1 MRLKPMI
8 AAIQF
13 LTVLPLGPKGTYAPR
28 AMVGWFPI
36 VGLLLGTLL
45 ACFDGVV
52 ARLWSPPAAAVLD
65 MILLIFLTGAL
76 HLDGLGDTADGLYGQ
91 RPKEKALSIMKDSR
105 IGAMALV
112 AVVATLALKW
122 GGLTGVAQDRF
133 LVLMLIPA
141 YARGAM
147 LFGIR
152 GLPYG
157 RQDEGTGYDLFAT
170 PLSPGDFTGLIVV
183 VGLSALLGWRA
194 VLLNLAFI
202 LLVVMILAYYRRK
215 IGCVTGDMLGA
226 MTEFIEGALF
236 FLMAVEV
243 LQ

>member
-1 MRLKPMI
+1 MKPLI

-13 LTVLPLGPKGTYAPR
+13 LTVLPLGVKGTYAPR
-28 AMVGWFPI
+28 AMIAWFPI

-45 ACFDGVV
+45 AGFDALV
-52 ARLWSPPAAAVLD
+52 ASLWAPSAAAVLD
-65 MILLIFLTGAL
+65 VILLILLTGAL

-91 RPKEKALSIMKDSR
+91 RPVEKALSIMKDSR

-112 AVVATLALKW
+112 TVVATLALKW
-122 GGLTGVAQDRF
+122 GGLAGLAQDRF
-133 LVLMLIPA
+133 LLLMLIPA

-157 RQDEGTGYDLFAT
+157 RSAEGTGYDLFAT
-170 PLSPGDFTGLIVV
+170 PLTPIDFSGLIVV
-183 VGLSALLGWRA
+183 MALSVLLGWPA
-194 VLLNLAFI
+194 VILNLLFI
-202 LLVVMILAYYRRK
+202 LSVVVILTYYRRK
-215 IGCVTGDMLGA
+215 IGCITGDMLGA
-226 MTEFIEGALF
+226 MTELIESGLF

-243 LQ
+243 LR

>member
-1 MRLKPMI
+1 MPMKPLI

-13 LTVLPLGPKGTYAPR
+13 LTVLPLGPKGTCAPR

-36 VGLLLGTLL
+36 VGLLLGIFL

-52 ARLWSPPAAAVLD
+52 ARLWAPSAAAVLD
-65 MILLIFLTGAL
+65 MILLILLTGAL

-91 RPKEKALSIMKDSR
+91 RPKEKALAIMKDSR

-122 GGLTGVAQDRF
+122 GGLAGIAQDRF
-133 LVLMLIPA
+133 LLLLLIPA

-152 GLPYG
+152 ALPYG

-170 PLSPGDFTGLIVV
+170 PLTPGDFTGLIVV
-183 VGLSALLGWRA
+183 AGLSTLLGWRA
-194 VLLNLAFI
+194 IFLNLAFV

-215 IGCVTGDMLGA
+215 IGCITGDMLGA
-226 MTEFIEGALF
+226 MTELVEGALF

>member
-1 MRLKPMI
+1 MKPLI

-13 LTVLPLGPKGTYAPR
+13 LTVLPLGVKGTYAPR
-28 AMVGWFPI
+28 AMIAWFPI

-45 ACFDGVV
+45 AGFDALV
-52 ARLWSPPAAAVLD
+52 ASLWAPSAAAVLD
-65 MILLIFLTGAL
+65 VILLILLTGAL

-91 RPKEKALSIMKDSR
+91 RPVEKALSIMKDSR

-112 AVVATLALKW
+112 TVVATLALKW
-122 GGLTGVAQDRF
+122 GGLAGLAQDRF
-133 LVLMLIPA
+133 LLLMLIPA

-157 RQDEGTGYDLFAT
+157 RSAEGTGYDLFAT
-170 PLSPGDFTGLIVV
+170 PLTPIDFSGLIVV
-183 VGLSALLGWRA
+183 MALSVLLGWPA
-194 VLLNLAFI
+194 VILNLLFI
-202 LLVVMILAYYRRK
+202 LSVLVILTYYRRK
-215 IGCVTGDMLGA
+215 IGCITGDMLGA
-226 MTEFIEGALF
+226 MTELIESGLF

-243 LQ
+243 LR